1 MILILQVFRLIKF
14 YKYYESTLNN
24 IVPVIIYKHIDIDN
38 NKMEKVTSANTLYME
53 RIDKKLDIIL
63 NILQKKQTNSVPL
76 TTVDTNFLN
85 YFPLKELEA
94 LKDLEEKLKT
104 DNEFKS
110 KLVKILN
117 MLILLLILFLSN

>member
-1 MILILQVFRLIKF
+1 MILILQVFRLINF

-24 IVPVIIYKHIDIDN
+24 IVPVIIYKHIDIDY

-63 NILQKKQTNSVPL
+63 NILQKNQTNSVPL
-76 TTVDTNFLN
+76 TTVDTNFFN

-117 MLILLLILFLSN
+117 MLILLLILYLSN

>member
-1 MILILQVFRLIKF
+1 
-14 YKYYESTLNN
+14 
-24 IVPVIIYKHIDIDN
+24 
-38 NKMEKVTSANTLYME
+38 MEKVTSANTLYME

-63 NILQKKQTNSVPL
+63 NILQKNQTNSVPL

-117 MLILLLILFLSN
+117 MLILLLIPFLSN